1 MIRWMEAYREGKGA
15 KEAQI
20 QVKKSSS
27 QAQSSHPI
35 SQSTLHKHLIRLDVP
50 IWLILLYQVISP

>member
-20 QVKKSSS
+20 QVKKFSSR
-27 QAQSSHPI
+27 AQSSHCCIPEYVT
-35 SQSTLHKHLIRLDVP
+35 QAFD
-50 IWLILLYQVISP
+50 

>member
-20 QVKKSSS
+20 QVKKFSSR
-27 QAQSSHPI
+27 AQSSHRRIPEYVA
-35 SQSTLHKHLIRLDVP
+35 QAFD
-50 IWLILLYQVISP
+50 